1 MAIERT
7 RRIFVSD
14 IHLSSTKAYRSRK
27 YPSWYRPS
35 RHEARLLAFL
45 DQSILKQS
53 TKIKDLVLLG
63 DIFNTWVWPANE
75 APPSYGEIF
84 TANKHIFAKFEAI
97 ISAGINVFFINGNHD
112 FDLTPNAIQAEV
124 SGIQPVKCYRSGLI
138 YAEHGNQYDIY
149 NKLDF
154 ISDPAGGRPIGHFI
168 TRLMTSC
175 GDSEFNLLD
184 LPGTIDD
191 ILEAALTPQNIF
203 SSIIE
208 ALAEKAGMS
217 GDDEILLPDD
227 KRVTINDLKERYK
240 KLNGVYNL
248 NELISDLYQRRYLH
262 GPADRLCQKYDY
274 RIVVFGHTHNALIDK
289 DFFLVKDR
297 IYANTG
303 SFCKD
308 NAYCVE
314 IDKSSDPKSPI
325 KVSLNKV
332 ESTGEMN
339 LVDEQ
344 EINVSEEQ
352 EKRVSKKPKRPK
364 RR

>member
-1 MAIERT
+1 
-7 RRIFVSD
+7 
-14 IHLSSTKAYRSRK
+14 LSSAKAYRSRK

-53 TKIKDLVLLG
+53 IRIKDLVLLG
-63 DIFNTWVWPANE
+63 DIFNTWVWPAND
-75 APPSYGEIF
+75 APPSYSEIF
-84 TANKHIFAKFEAI
+84 KANKHILAKFEAI
-97 ISAGINVFFINGNHD
+97 IAAGINVFFINGNHD
-112 FDLTPNAIQAEV
+112 FDLTPEAIQAEV

-149 NKLDF
+149 NKPDF
-154 ISDPAGGRPIGHFI
+154 ISDPASGRPIGHFI

-203 SSIIE
+203 STIIE
-208 ALAEKAGMS
+208 ALAERAGMS
-217 GDDEILLPDD
+217 GDDEILLPDA
-227 KRVTINDLKERYK
+227 KRITINDLKERYK

-248 NELISDLYQRRYLH
+248 NELINDLYQRRYLH
-262 GPADRLCQKYDY
+262 GPADRLCQKHDY
-274 RIVVFGHTHNALIDK
+274 HVVVFGHTHNALIDK
-289 DFFLVKDR
+289 DFFLFKDR

-314 IDKSSDPKSPI
+314 IDKSTDPDIPI
-325 KVSLNKV
+325 KVILHQ
-332 ESTGEMN
+332 
-339 LVDEQ
+339 VDAKGAMLP
-344 EINVSEEQ
+344 VEEQ
-352 EKRVSKKPKRPK
+352 QIR
-364 RR
+364 